1 LPAGGTSVKLGPL
14 SHIARRDFLNGVA
27 LTVGRALLSP
37 REAFGLSF
45 DNAAGG
51 AIPYPP
57 ALTGLRGS
65 HAGSYEVA
73 HSLRDGTFWADAGPA
88 ADTGESYDLV
98 VVGAG
103 ISGLA
108 AAWFFRKVVGSSA
121 RILVLDN
128 HDDFGG
134 HARRNEF
141 RVGGRTLI
149 GYGGTFAIDSPAP
162 YSAVASALLAELGVD
177 ASRWDRM
184 FDRGLYARLDMG
196 SAVFFDRETFGA
208 DRLLRAPSPGATDP
222 WTSFLARAPL
232 SESARR
238 DIHRL
243 VKEST
248 DHLPGLDDGAKKA
261 RLARTSYADFLVKS
275 AGCHPDVLPFFQARP
290 HSLYG
295 LGIDA
300 VSALDAWGLG
310 LPGFA
315 AMKLAPTAGPGMG
328 LDARPGPRS
337 PFLHFPDGNAT
348 LARLLVGRLIPRAVP
363 ARSVDELVPGR
374 VDYARLD
381 EPGPARLRL
390 GSTVV
395 RARHAGDA
403 AQSAEVEVSYVRR
416 GRLERVRAR
425 SCVLACWNAVIPY
438 ICPEL
443 PEAQRDALA
452 YAIKVPIV
460 YTNVA
465 LRSWTSFRALRVSR
479 AHCPGSFFSTV
490 DLDLPVRVGSYR
502 PPRRPEEPIVV
513 HMMRTPC
520 QPGLPGREQHRAG
533 QRELV
538 TTTFDTFERDVRDQ
552 LARMLGAGGFDPAR
566 DIAAITVNR
575 WPHGYAYQYNSLWDP
590 FWIDGGPL
598 PCVVARQPFG
608 RIAIANADAAAYAY
622 TDAAIDQ
629 AHRAVGELL
638 RARRGS

>member
-1 LPAGGTSVKLGPL
+1 LCAIGLL
-14 SHIARRDFLNGVA
+14 SDITRRDFLNGVA
-27 LTVGRALLSP
+27 LTVGGALLSP
-37 REAFGLSF
+37 REALGLRL
-45 DNAAGG
+45 DEAARG
-51 AIPYPP
+51 AAPYPP

-65 HAGSYEVA
+65 HDGSFEVA
-73 HSLRDGTFWADAGPA
+73 HALRDGTFWASAGPA
-88 ADTGESYDLV
+88 VDTGERYDLV

-108 AAWFFRKVVGSSA
+108 AAWFFRKAAGSAA
-121 RILVLDN
+121 RVLVLDN

-162 YSAVASALLAELGVD
+162 YSTVASALLAELGVD
-177 ASRWDRM
+177 VSRWDRM
-184 FDRGLYARLDMG
+184 FERGLYAGLGMG

-208 DRLLRAPSPGATDP
+208 DRLLRAPGASATDP
-222 WTSFLARAPL
+222 WASFLAQAPL
-232 SESARR
+232 SEAARR
-238 DIHRL
+238 DIGRL

-261 RLARTSYADFLVKS
+261 RLARMSYADFLVKS

-328 LDARPGPRS
+328 LDALPGQRS

-374 VDYARLD
+374 IDYARLD

-390 GSTVV
+390 ASTVV
-395 RARHAGDA
+395 RVRHAGDA
-403 AQSAEVEVSYVRR
+403 AQAAEVEVSYVCR
-416 GRLERVRAR
+416 GRLGRVRAR

-520 QPGLPGREQHRAG
+520 RPGLPGREQHRAG
-533 QRELV
+533 QRELY
-538 TTTFDTFERDVRDQ
+538 TSTFDTFERNVRDQ
-552 LARMLGAGGFDPAR
+552 LARMLGPGGFDPAR
-566 DIAAITVNR
+566 DIVALTVNR

-590 FWIDGGPL
+590 FWIDGGPQ
-598 PCVVARQPFG
+598 PCVAARQPFG

-629 AHRAVGELL
+629 AHRAVGEVL
-638 RARRGS
+638 RAPVRS